1 VLSETELLSQPVEAY
16 MHEPQRDFFRALL
29 LAQRADLQQRMSA
42 EVEHL
47 RTVEPASDPADQG
60 SIEEQQQWQL
70 RLLGRE
76 QQLIDKLDQALA
88 RLARGEYGW
97 CAQTGEPIGLQRL
110 LLRPTATLC
119 IEAKERQEQ
128 QEKHLNSRVQSHG

>member
-1 VLSETELLSQPVEAY
+1 MLIETELLSQPAQVY

-29 LAQRADLQQRMSA
+29 LAQRADLQQRIST

-47 RTVEPASDPADQG
+47 RTVEPASYPADQG

-76 QQLIDKLDQALA
+76 QQLINKLDQALA

-97 CAQTGEPIGLQRL
+97 CAQTSEPIGLQRL

-119 IEAKERQEQ
+119 IEAKQRQEQ
-128 QEKHLNSRVQSHG
+128 QEKHINSRGQSHG

>member
-1 VLSETELLSQPVEAY
+1 MLTESELLSQPVEAY

-42 EVEHL
+42 EVEYL
-47 RTVEPASDPADQG
+47 RAVEPASDPADQG

-97 CAQTGEPIGLQRL
+97 CVQTGEPIGLRRL

>member
-1 VLSETELLSQPVEAY
+1 MLTESELLSQPAEAY
-16 MHEPQRDFFRALL
+16 MSEPQRAFFHALL
-29 LAQRADLQQRMSA
+29 LAQRADLQQRMNT
-42 EVEHL
+42 EVEFL
-47 RTVEPASDPADQG
+47 RTTEPASDPADQG

-88 RLARGEYGW
+88 RVARGEYGW
-97 CAQTGEPIGLQRL
+97 CRETGEPIGLPRL

-128 QEKHLNSRVQSHG
+128 QEKHINSRGQSHA

>member
-1 VLSETELLSQPVEAY
+1 MLTESELLSQPVEAY